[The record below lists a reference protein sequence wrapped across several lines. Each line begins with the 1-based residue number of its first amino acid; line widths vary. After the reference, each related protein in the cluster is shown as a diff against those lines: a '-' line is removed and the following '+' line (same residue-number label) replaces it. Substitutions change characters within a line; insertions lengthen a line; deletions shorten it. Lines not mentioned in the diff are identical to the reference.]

1 MGIKIG
7 TIIKFNDQKHRVY
20 YVEDNY
26 ALVKR
31 VGSTEEDREVYVV
44 EFGNKKL
51 SLVKDKEIIERIS
64 NNILQKF
71 LNR

>member
-1 MGIKIG
+1 MEINIG
-7 TIIKFNDQKHRVY
+7 TVIKFNNQKHMVY

-26 ALVKR
+26 ALIKR
-31 VGSTEEDREVYVV
+31 VGTTEEDREVYVV
-44 EFGNKKL
+44 EFRNNKL
-51 SLVKDKEIIERIS
+51 SLVKDKQIIERIS